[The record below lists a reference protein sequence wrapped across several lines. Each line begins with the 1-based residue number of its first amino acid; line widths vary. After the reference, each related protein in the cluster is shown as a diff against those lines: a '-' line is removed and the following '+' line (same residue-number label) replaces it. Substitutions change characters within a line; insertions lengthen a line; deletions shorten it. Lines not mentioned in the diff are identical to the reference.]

1 MRIAIDVGYGF
12 VKAASES
19 GRRAIIPSTV
29 GPART
34 ARGLGAAF
42 GDGHHRDGH
51 DVAITMDGTETRYTI
66 GSVAGQRSWASDAAQ
81 RSGYLPLALTAA
93 ALLGAEGEVELLA
106 GLPLALW
113 LQSDQRR
120 ELRNALR
127 GVEATVTVD
136 ARRARQIR
144 VAGAQVLPQGAGA
157 FAAAM
162 REDPGLAE
170 RPVGLIDIGY
180 RTTDYLAMRRT
191 AGAVVPDEAAC
202 GSIDLGAGRVFEAVR
217 QALSDQTGVMLAAGA
232 VEDALEN
239 YHGRLTI
246 RGRDY
251 DVAALVDAQAEALTT
266 AIAEQVQ
273 RAWSDR
279 LDLMGAVLLAGGGG
293 EILAKHLRRLH
304 PRVRLLDRALYAN
317 AEGYLV
323 MAG

>member
-1 MRIAIDVGYGF
+1 MRIAVDVGYGF
-12 VKAASES
+12 TKAASGS
-19 GRRAIIPSTV
+19 GRHIILPSTV
-29 GPART
+29 SPART

-51 DVAITMDGTETRYTI
+51 DLVIGIGGEETRHTI

-81 RSGYLPLALTAA
+81 RSGYLPLALAAA

-113 LQSDQRR
+113 LQADQRR
-120 ELRNALR
+120 ELRSSLR
-127 GVEATVTVD
+127 GVEATVAID
-136 ARRARQIR
+136 ARKARRIR
-144 VAGAQVLPQGAGA
+144 VAAVQVLPQGAGA

-162 REDPGLAE
+162 RADPTLAE

-191 AGAVVPDEAAC
+191 AGAVAPDEAAC

-217 QALSDQTGVMLAAGA
+217 QALSDQTGTMLAAGT

-239 YHGRLTI
+239 YGGRLTI
-246 RGRDY
+246 RGKDH
-251 DVAALVDAQAEALTT
+251 DVAALVDAEAEALAT
-266 AIAEQVQ
+266 AIAEQLQ

-293 EILAKHLRRLH
+293 ELLYRHLRRLH
-304 PRVRLLDRALYAN
+304 PKARLLDRALYVN

>member
-1 MRIAIDVGYGF
+1 MRVSVDVGYGF
-12 VKAASES
+12 VKAVGQP
-19 GRRAIIPSTV
+19 GRRIIVPSTV

-51 DVAITMDGTETRYTI
+51 DVTISISGTETRYTI
-66 GSVAGQRSWASDAAQ
+66 GSASGQRSWATDAAQ

-93 ALLGAEGEVELLA
+93 ALAGGEDNVEILA

-113 LQSDQRR
+113 LQAEQRR
-120 ELRNALR
+120 ELRASLR
-127 GVEATVTVD
+127 GVEATVTID
-136 ARRARQIR
+136 ARRPRQ
-144 VAGAQVLPQGAGA
+144 VHVTAVQVLPQGAGA

-162 REDPGLAE
+162 RDDQTLAE
-170 RPVGLIDIGY
+170 RPVGLVDVGY
-180 RTTDYLAMRRT
+180 RTVDYLAMRRT

-202 GSIDLGAGRVFEAVR
+202 GSIDLGAGRVFENVR
-217 QALSDQTGVMLAAGA
+217 QALSDQTGTMLPAGA
-232 VEDALEN
+232 VEDALQN
-239 YHGRLTI
+239 YDARLTI
-246 RGRDY
+246 RGRDH
-251 DVAALVDAQAEALTT
+251 DVAALVDAEAEALAT
-266 AIAEQVQ
+266 AIGEQIH

-293 EILAKHLRRLH
+293 ELLHRHLRRLH
-304 PRVRLLDRALYAN
+304 PKVKLLERALYAN